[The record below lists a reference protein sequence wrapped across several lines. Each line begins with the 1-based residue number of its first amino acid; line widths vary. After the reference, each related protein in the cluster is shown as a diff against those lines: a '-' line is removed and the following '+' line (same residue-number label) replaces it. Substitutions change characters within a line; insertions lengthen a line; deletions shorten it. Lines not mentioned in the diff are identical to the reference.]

1 MTAKEAWMSE
11 QDRPPPAP
19 ATHRAAT
26 NMADTSTAGSRR
38 AARLDAA
45 LRANLKRRKSQIRS
59 RGLTGDDTS
68 RDIPSIV
75 KASRTDRE

>member
-1 MTAKEAWMSE
+1 MSE
-11 QDRPPPAP
+11 QDRPPHAP
-19 ATHRAAT
+19 ATRPAETNAAAS
-26 NMADTSTAGSRR
+26 NTAESRR